1 MMHMLYK
8 RLVPSLSMFAIIIAF
23 TDDAKG
29 SGATGHIVAGAL
41 AIEKIEDPKLK
52 DILTRHRSAFFNG
65 SLFPDAVLKQLQA
78 GSKLVADDADKAS
91 HGREQSPAHNPG
103 GLAAYAWSGYWKLC
117 PTGPSTIKC
126 EERLAFYMG
135 IIAHMAEDSPW
146 HGHYLDNT
154 NHCEPCQT
162 SLTVGIG
169 DTKVCHPGGELVP
182 RDNPNKVRGDVQH
195 QVIDNDID
203 LCLAA
208 ALEGRRGDIG
218 PVFQNPV
225 LLAPGSR
232 TDAKSSVAL
241 CPVGSFYDPIKGGQC
256 WSCPSGTNRTA
267 YAVTA
272 NNACSRGAYEEFK
285 RATKLKSLKVGE
297 VCTSGFHDFKGGD
310 TILGA
315 CWSCGGYNRTAYPVD
330 DAKACA
336 KWIPEK
342 LMSATFVKL
351 ANLGNCPDGQ
361 ALGTDGACYRCPT
374 GYKAMSPIGGNVC
387 GKASV
392 LECSRLTSTLPAI
405 KKLGLPP
412 VDPELYAMLSS
423 ALKSDGHDVDIAQ
436 IVKQVGLFNTLPWG
450 QSSPT
455 VASGLVSPGGP
466 VCGKAIA
473 NAVTGRGA
481 LQDSAAEAAKLI
493 NTLWKHRADHST
505 VYVIRTDTY
514 EYQVVKNG
522 QTLHRTWNKNCSTAD
537 EDDRK
542 CVKDTNVPG
551 GTSSVREFDPTLQR
565 NAAVVAFYNP
575 AHKRFLRFQ
584 PGSDCAT
591 VDTSSSAVPK
601 LPLAWTAERFEVVV
615 ANGPDDKK
623 KRIYAFASK
632 DPKRCFL
639 RMTDTGAI
647 NSAGEAGELPV
658 GWAWER
664 FMLISAGDGLVGLWS
679 AQHRRY
685 VQINA
690 DGTVGA
696 SDVVKV
702 SNGIP
707 AKPTADSQK
716 LQILWP

>member
-1 MMHMLYK
+1 MTHTIYP
-8 RLVPSLSMFAIIIAF
+8 RLVPLFMVAAIIAF
-23 TDDAKG
+23 SADAKG
-29 SGATGHIVAGAL
+29 SGATGHIVASAL
-41 AIEKIEDPKLK
+41 AIEKIADPKLR

-65 SLFPDAVLKQLQA
+65 SLFPDAILKHLQA
-78 GSKLVADDADKAS
+78 GSSLELADADKAS
-91 HGREQSPAHNPG
+91 HGRQQSPAHNPG

-117 PTGPSTIKC
+117 PTGPSTITC

-154 NHCEPCQT
+154 DHCEPCQT
-162 SLTVGIG
+162 SVGVASG
-169 DTKVCHPGGELVP
+169 GWKYCHPGGEGVA
-182 RDNPNKVRGDVQH
+182 RDPTHKVSGNTQH
-195 QVIDNDID
+195 QVLDNDID

-208 ALEGRRGDIG
+208 ALEGRRIDIS
-218 PVFQNPV
+218 PVPQNPM
-225 LLAPGSR
+225 LFAPGSK
-232 TDAKSSVAL
+232 TSAKSSVAL

-272 NNACSRGAYEEFK
+272 NNACSRGAYEEFQS
-285 RATKLKSLKVGE
+285 ATKLKSLKVGE

-310 TILGA
+310 SILGA

-342 LMSATFVKL
+342 LMSATFVKQ

-361 ALGTDGACYRCPT
+361 ALGTDGGCYRCPT
-374 GYKAMSPIGGNVC
+374 GYNDMIPVNGMC
-387 GKASV
+387 GKKSV
-392 LECSRLTSTLPAI
+392 LECSRLTSKLPAI
-405 KKLGLPP
+405 DKLGLPP

-423 ALKSDGHDVDIAQ
+423 ALKSDGHDVDVAQ

-450 QSSPT
+450 QSKPT
-455 VASGLVSPGGP
+455 LASGLVSPAGP
-466 VCGKAIA
+466 LCGKAIA

-493 NTLWKHRADHST
+493 NALWKHRAEHSK

-514 EYQVVKNG
+514 EYQVVKTG
-522 QTLHRTWNKNCSTAD
+522 QTLHRTWNKNCSAD
-537 EDDRK
+537 KDDRR
-542 CVKDTNVPG
+542 CIDDPTVPG
-551 GTSSVREFDPTLQR
+551 KTSSVREFNPTLQR
-565 NAAVVAFYNP
+565 NEEVVAFYNP
-575 AHKRFLRFQ
+575 ARKKFLRFQ

-591 VDTSSSAVPK
+591 VDSSASDVPK
-601 LPLAWTAERFEVVV
+601 LPLSWDAERFEVVV
-615 ANGPDDKK
+615 ANGPDDKNE
-623 KRIYAFASK
+623 RIYAFASIS
-632 DPKRCFL
+632 PKKCFL
-639 RMTDTGAI
+639 RMTNKGVID
-647 NSAGEAGELPV
+647 SAGGAGELPDE
-658 GWAWER
+658 WTWER

-679 AQHRRY
+679 PRHLRY
-685 VQINA
+685 VQVNK

-707 AKPTADSQK
+707 KPTADSQK